1 MTASLGIVLV
11 HGGAHGAWCWSR
23 TVPHLRSP
31 ALAVDLPPKVVRGA
45 PAAEIPPEIA
55 RIGLDDF
62 ASSALADVDAAG
74 FGRFVLVGHS
84 MGGLTIAEIARRVPE
99 RVAHLIFVSCLIP
112 PEAGSMIDALPEE
125 VREMTRAAVA
135 RACAGDLAALGVGM
149 DEDLSRH
156 MFCNDM
162 DPDQARF
169 VLEHCGAE
177 APSVFTTTVC
187 RRGIPSTLPKT
198 YLRLLRDQALCPEVQ
213 DVQIAHLR
221 ESPGG
226 SVDVVEID
234 AGHDV
239 MVSRPE
245 ALADVLNAIVEGR
258 RPASA

>member
-45 PAAEIPPEIA
+45 PAAEVPAEIA

-62 ASSALADVDAAG
+62 ARSALADVDAAG
-74 FGRFVLVGHS
+74 IGRFVLVGHS

-112 PEAGSMIDALPEE
+112 PESGSMIDALPEE

-149 DEDLSRH
+149 NEDLSRH

-177 APSVFTTTVC
+177 APSVFTTSS
-187 RRGIPSTLPKT
+187 RRGIPSNL
-198 YLRLLRDQALCPEVQ
+198 E
-213 DVQIAHLR
+213 DV
-221 ESPGG
+221 P
-226 SVDVVEID
+226 
-234 AGHDV
+234 
-239 MVSRPE
+239 
-245 ALADVLNAIVEGR
+245 ALAPR
-258 RPASA
+258 RRSARRCRTCRSPTSANLRADPWTSWRSTQGMTSW